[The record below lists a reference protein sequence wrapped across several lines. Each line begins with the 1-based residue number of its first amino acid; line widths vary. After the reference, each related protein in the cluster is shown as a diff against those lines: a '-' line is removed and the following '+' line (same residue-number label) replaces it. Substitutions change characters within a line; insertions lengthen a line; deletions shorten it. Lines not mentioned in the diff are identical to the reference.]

1 MNSTA
6 HSHRRSEQPVTA
18 ISAYAQRAPPASAI
32 GIHSRRNCG
41 LPPPSLPP
49 PPRGP
54 FRITM
59 PRPCDEHRH
68 HLGYNCRIIPEG
80 PPGAAPRLA
89 RTPLPSFHPSSG
101 PVPSAAAALLAAR
114 SHHQRRHSRG
124 NNKAQ
129 LAGKWT
135 AREIPSRPPWTH
147 SSGGRPA
154 SATRSRA
161 D

>member
-1 MNSTA
+1 MGS
-6 HSHRRSEQPVTA
+6 P
-18 ISAYAQRAPPASAI
+18 
-32 GIHSRRNCG
+32 
-41 LPPPSLPP
+41 LPPSLPLP
-49 PPRGP
+49 EAHSGSQCHVPVMS
-54 FRITM
+54 TV
-59 PRPCDEHRH
+59 
-68 HLGYNCRIIPEG
+68 IISAIIVASFPKDL
-80 PPGAAPRLA
+80 PGAAPRLA

-147 SSGGRPA
+147 SSGGRPRLPPGA
-154 SATRSRA
+154 GRIKCNESRVVEGRA
-161 D
+161 KNVGDANITFLCQLSHLGVSRTWR